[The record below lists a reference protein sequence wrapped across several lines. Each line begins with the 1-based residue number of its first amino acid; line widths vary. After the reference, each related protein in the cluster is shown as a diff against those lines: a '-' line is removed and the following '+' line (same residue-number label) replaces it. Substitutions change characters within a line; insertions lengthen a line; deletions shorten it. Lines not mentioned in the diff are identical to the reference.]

1 MYSVGWLIV
10 ERESSRSR
18 LLQVFEVPAGKRT
31 NGFTPQPIPDGP
43 QSIGLLTRLKTGSD
57 LSPRRYRRALFV
69 SPKAE
74 EQSQAMANAKL
85 SLDQA
90 VEDAG
95 KANSGYR
102 ADFREGQKRRK
113 D

>member
-10 ERESSRSR
+10 ERETSRSR

-74 EQSQAMANAKL
+74 GQRQTIGNAKM
-85 SLDQA
+85 SLEQA
-90 VEDAG
+90 GEEAG
-95 KANSGYR
+95 KADSGYR
-102 ADFREGQKRRK
+102 GCV
-113 D
+113 